1 MSRSEFDAAMT
12 QIVGL
17 EVHGLGQK
25 FGTRLFTLFGD
36 ECKES
41 RTTTYSSP
49 IRVDGRLYTQSG
61 RQWTAGTEEEV
72 GRVRVRQWTAGTE
85 EEVGRVRVRQWTA
98 GTEEEVGRVRVRQW
112 TAGTEEEVGR
122 VRVSVSASKQ
132 RLWA

>member
-17 EVHGLGQK
+17 EVHGLGKK

-41 RTTTYSSP
+41 RTTACSSP

-72 GRVRVRQWTAGTE
+72 DPLTAD
-85 EEVGRVRVRQWTA
+85 
-98 GTEEEVGRVRVRQW
+98 
-112 TAGTEEEVGR
+112 
-122 VRVSVSASKQ
+122 SATTQ
-132 RLWA
+132 RLCACVLHTSWHQLQLSLV